1 MRFDTEEILKGVAAS
16 AGLRVVFGLYAAL
29 VFFYTNPGF
38 GVKLALLAAPFSLWS
53 AWSNYDKKTSDLL
66 QGVVWPWLTFAFML
80 GLTHYLGATWGIV
93 ITLAVFLS
101 YRTYKYWDTVKQYK
115 ALGKMVRQDFQ
126 RRGGD
131 GDD

>member
-1 MRFDTEEILKGVAAS
+1 MIKRSTEDILKGVAAS

-29 VFFYTNPGF
+29 VFFYTTPGF
-38 GVKLALLAAPFSLWS
+38 LVKLALLATPFSLWS
-53 AWSNYDKKTSDLL
+53 AWSNYDKDAYDLL

-80 GLTHYLGATWGIV
+80 GLTHYLGATYGILV
-93 ITLAVFLS
+93 TLAVFLG

-126 RRGGD
+126 RRGD